1 MKLMKKNILVLILPI
16 LLVSGLSFVNPEN
29 KIETK
34 TSPKPLAT
42 AERKANL
49 EAKKKWEATPEGKKF
64 NAWEASPEGEKVQ
77 ASATKIMKSIKDFTD
92 MEAVVTS
99 LSLPPGSRLGVGV
112 MVNIDGNDYILAIRI
127 DASEKNDYNY
137 KKGYQQL
144 HSLKVNDR
152 IIIRSRNVSK
162 APKYNYAIIAG
173 DYVERDKKVLFKRD
187 LSKKDNC

>member
-1 MKLMKKNILVLILPI
+1 MKKNILVLILPL

-49 EAKKKWEATPEGKKF
+49 EAKKKWEATSEGKKF
-64 NAWEASPEGEKVQ
+64 KSWETSPEGEKVQ
-77 ASATKIMKSIKDFTD
+77 ASAIKIMKSIKDFSD
-92 MEAVVTS
+92 MEGVVTS

-112 MVNIDGNDYILAIRI
+112 MVNIDGDDYILAIRI
-127 DASEKNDYNY
+127 DESARNDYNY
-137 KKGYQQL
+137 THGYQQL

>member
-1 MKLMKKNILVLILPI
+1 MILPI

-77 ASATKIMKSIKDFTD
+77 ASATKIMKSIKDFTN

-112 MVNIDGNDYILAIRI
+112 MINIDGNDYILAIHI
-127 DASEKNDYNY
+127 DASARNDYNY
-137 KKGYQQL
+137 THGYQQL
-144 HSLKVNDR
+144 HSLKVNDK
-152 IIIRSRNVSK
+152 IIIRSHNVSK

-173 DYVERDKKVLFKRD
+173 DYVERNRKILFKRNPR
-187 LSKKDNC
+187 KDDGC